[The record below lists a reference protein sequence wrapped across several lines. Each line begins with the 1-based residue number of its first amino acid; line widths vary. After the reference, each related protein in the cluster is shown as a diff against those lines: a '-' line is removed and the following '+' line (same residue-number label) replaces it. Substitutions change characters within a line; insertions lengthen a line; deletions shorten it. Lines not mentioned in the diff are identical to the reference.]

1 MFRRELGLAVAA
13 SMMTLFAFMTPSAA
27 QDNVLLRIDGDLQGQ
42 SSAGFDI
49 EALLT
54 LPQQDIVTETIWT
67 SGAETFSGPALSDV
81 LKAAGAGDGDLRLV
95 ALNDYAV
102 KIPREVVEE
111 TLPIVAVLRDGE
123 RFGVRDK
130 GPLWIIFPYDA
141 EPRFRNEQIFA
152 YSIWQLVSI
161 EVLPGS

>member
-1 MFRRELGLAVAA
+1 MFRRGLLLGAAA
-13 SMMTLFAFMTPSAA
+13 SCLTVLVSMAPAAA
-27 QDNVLLRIDGDLQGQ
+27 QDDILLRIEGDLQGQ
-42 SSAGFDI
+42 ATAEFDF

-54 LPQQDIVTETIWT
+54 LPRQDVVTGTIWT
-67 SGAETFSGPALSDV
+67 PGTETFSGPALSDV
-81 LKAAGAGDGDLRLV
+81 LEAAGAGDGDLRLV
-95 ALNDYAV
+95 ALNDYVV
-102 KIPREVVEE
+102 KIPREAVEE

-141 EPRFRNEQIFA
+141 EPRFRSEQIFA

-161 EVLPGS
+161 EVLPEY

>member
-1 MFRRELGLAVAA
+1 M
-13 SMMTLFAFMTPSAA
+13 
-27 QDNVLLRIDGDLQGQ
+27 
-42 SSAGFDI
+42 
-49 EALLT
+49 
-54 LPQQDIVTETIWT
+54 
-67 SGAETFSGPALSDV
+67 
-81 LKAAGAGDGDLRLV
+81 
-95 ALNDYAV
+95 

>member
-1 MFRRELGLAVAA
+1 MLRRKVFFGLAVSLLAVLTCKA
-13 SMMTLFAFMTPSAA
+13 PAAA
-27 QDNVLLRIDGDLQGQ
+27 QNSTLLRIEGDLQGQ
-42 SSAGFDI
+42 ASVEFDV
-49 EALLT
+49 EALLA
-54 LPQQDIVTETIWT
+54 LPRQDVVTETIWT
-67 SGAETFSGPALSDV
+67 SGIETFSGPALADV
-81 LKAAGAGDGDLRLV
+81 LEAAGAGDGDLRLV

-102 KIPREVVEE
+102 KIPREVVEDS
-111 TLPIVAVLRDGE
+111 LPIVAVLRDGA

-161 EVLPGS
+161 EVLPES